1 MDVPMSSIYVL
12 LPSTPATA
20 QTEFEY
26 LVSSDG
32 QAVTGHAQTVPALLP
47 LPAGAGSEVV
57 AVAPAHTLSWHQV
70 TLPRGAGPRS
80 PRLRAVL
87 EGLLEERLLD
97 DPDQLHF
104 AVQPQAAAEAAAWVA
119 VCDRGWL
126 RSALQVLEAAGRPA
140 ARVVPE
146 FAPEGEPALYALDD
160 PDTPRLVY
168 AGADGVLL
176 LPLATSSLALLPATL
191 PANAPVVAEPAVASL
206 AEQVLQQAPQLQPGA
221 ARLLAA
227 ARTRWDLAQFE
238 FASSGRARTMKKL
251 STGWA
256 DLLRAPQ
263 WRPARWAAVVLVA
276 AQLVGLNAWAWKERS
291 ALAAKRDAARSVLT
305 ETFPHVRAV
314 VDAPVQMDREVG
326 ALRQVTGGISGRDLE
341 AQLGALATAAA
352 PGRAATALEYNGTEL
367 RVRGLAATEAE
378 ARPLVQAL
386 RSQGY
391 AGSLQ
396 GDTLVVRTEA
406 QP

>member
-1 MDVPMSSIYVL
+1 MSSIYVL
-12 LPSTPATA
+12 LPPTPVTA
-20 QTEFEY
+20 QAEFEY

-32 QAVTGHAQTVPALLP
+32 QTVSVHAQAVPALLP

-57 AVAPAHTLSWHQV
+57 AIAPAAALSWHQV

-104 AVQPQAAAEAAAWVA
+104 AVQPQAAAEAPAWVVA
-119 VCDRGWL
+119 CDRAWL
-126 RSALQVLEAAGRPA
+126 RSALQVLEMAGRPA

-160 PDTPRLVY
+160 PDLPQLAY

-176 LPLATSSLALLPATL
+176 LPLASSSLALLPPDL
-191 PANAPVVAEPAVASL
+191 PAATPVVAEPAVASL
-206 AEQVLQQAPQLQPGA
+206 AEQVLQRPPQLQPTA

-263 WRPARWAAVVLVA
+263 WRPARWAAAVLVA
-276 AQLVGLNAWAWKERS
+276 AQLLGLNAWAWKERS
-291 ALAAKRDAARSVLT
+291 ALAAKREAARTVLT
-305 ETFPHVRAV
+305 DTFPQVRAV
-314 VDAPVQMDREVG
+314 VDAPVQMDREVA
-326 ALRQVTGGISGRDLE
+326 ALRQVTGGMSSRDLE
-341 AQLGALATAAA
+341 AQLGALAAAA
-352 PGRAATALEYNGTEL
+352 PPGRAATALEFNGSEL
-367 RVRGLAATEAE
+367 RVRGLAASEAE
-378 ARPLVQAL
+378 ARPVLQAL

-391 AGSLQ
+391 AGTLQ
-396 GDTLVVRTEA
+396 GDTLVVRAEG